1 MGAVEKT
8 MGGLLVLTG
17 VLFITGRIADVSY
30 WLLETFPGLGQIG

>member
-1 MGAVEKT
+1 

-30 WLLETFPGLGQIG
+30 WLLATFPGLGQIG